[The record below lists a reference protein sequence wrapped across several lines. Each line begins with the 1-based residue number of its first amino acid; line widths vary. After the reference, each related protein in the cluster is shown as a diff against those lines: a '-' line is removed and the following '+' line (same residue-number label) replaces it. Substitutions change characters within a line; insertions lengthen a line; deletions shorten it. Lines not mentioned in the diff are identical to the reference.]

1 MKRRKTD
8 MVQQKKYTIE
18 GELTKALLRFSF
30 GKLTV
35 EEAKKKAEVAAKNW
49 DSSNEALA
57 HKGLNWYAKQL
68 ISKM

>member
-1 MKRRKTD
+1 

-18 GELTKALLRFSF
+18 GELTKALLRFFF
-30 GKLTV
+30 GKLAV
-35 EEAKKKAEVAAKNW
+35 DEAKKKAEVAAKNW

-68 ISKM
+68 IAKM